1 MLVPEI
7 ESIVPKFLIGL
18 LTPLGFAASIGV
30 FIWKAGQ
37 WSRDRETDKKS
48 TDKAITDHKEA
59 VKKDIDGLGIR
70 VGKVEH
76 EHDEFRGRQQ
86 EMSEQIS
93 RTLGAHESLIK
104 IIGEARG
111 SSVQCRED
119 TQALGEKI
127 ERKFD
132 IAAKISVDNH
142 LDLST
147 RLARVERE
155 LELIREDK

>member
-1 MLVPEI
+1 MISELPFSPQSVIGWITPG
-7 ESIVPKFLIGL
+7 GL
-18 LTPLGFAASIGV
+18 LVSIGV
-30 FIWKAGQ
+30 GIWKAAQ
-37 WSRDRETDKKS
+37 WAHTREADKTAHDLALSNHKAEVKTSLDGYGSRLTGVE
-48 TDKAITDHKEA
+48 KEQQ
-59 VKKDIDGLGIR
+59 
-70 VGKVEH
+70 ES
-76 EHDEFRGRQQ
+76 RGRHAA
-86 EMSEQIS
+86 MSDQIN

-127 ERKFD
+127 ERKID
-132 IAAKISVDNH
+132 LAAKISVDNH

-155 LELIREDK
+155 LELIRGDK